1 MDVHLNE
8 EPIISQLKPLQYSM
22 LINKDKENKSTVLDL
37 KKLIEEFRLDIN
49 SNYEPK
55 QLPAFVSKT
64 YYEIQNLNK
73 IDKSDFSYNYPPEGP
88 IENDFKCL
96 YCKKVGPD
104 YHDIYCKRPFKSS
117 LVLDNPSSRFPGAEK
132 STPYDLLVKKAG
144 QKKVVSKHIRSEKFT
159 DSVQIKYKNTKE
171 QNAEIRIS
179 RNGTINIISAAIGDN
194 TLDTFIV
201 SRINETNAVKTPPF
215 KMNPSQS
222 YRYLIGAQFN
232 LFPEEMNKDFL
243 INLNTIN
250 NNLWKL
256 PLFKSI
262 NNGKTIF
269 IISDGTFY
277 YVTDYNYNSGEQY
290 SRSNKLTNPFIQF
303 HLIEP
308 ARPNIKIH
316 VQVYIRGSIQL
327 KASYVDANDRS
338 VQLDYF
344 VLEDVYGFLSKLF
357 EALIIYSHES
367 EYNIIETEIKSQK
380 KFEDVPNMVPRNY
393 GLPTEKPIKKPKM
406 CHNRGKAGGHDLR
419 PVPYSF
425 NGVCPEQ
432 GYYVAPRGIKRPDG
446 KFEPCCYKIKKDG
459 QDSKKRINEM
469 LINGYPD
476 LAAETYS
483 ESIPFHGTVERN
495 FKDSDSAVFIPG
507 TKIIE
512 NRAFPGLKNLSKQ
525 QLISCIKERGLIRK
539 PNVFDLPISTKLPS
553 MNFEKI
559 KTLSSLEI
567 FTKENFM
574 VTPVNNETIRVKL
587 YFDSSGKSYFI
598 NTFGDVS
605 ESGISILPELE
616 QTTIDGYLYPF
627 PEQFTFYPFD
637 ITVYIEKDISSLDF
651 FKPTNSR
658 FFYLNEA
665 INTIKLAKKKLNVEL
680 TFDLNIISGSRN
692 YLESLPDITSLLFIP
707 YTGKNLRIWNDIKQ
721 TFTVDL
727 DISFISDNR
736 WKILDRGGI
745 KIKNDLYKK
754 GDNTIIELPVK
765 FTKFL
770 KGTTST
776 VLFKININKI
786 TLKVVEKNPF
796 LPIEQIDGPVSS
808 YEEINA
814 ILESIKNPISRET
827 FTNPNN
833 VFELNG
839 KVYTF
844 QGIGKPLKHT

>member
-1 MDVHLNE
+1 
-8 EPIISQLKPLQYSM
+8 
-22 LINKDKENKSTVLDL
+22 
-37 KKLIEEFRLDIN
+37 
-49 SNYEPK
+49 
-55 QLPAFVSKT
+55 
-64 YYEIQNLNK
+64 
-73 IDKSDFSYNYPPEGP
+73 
-88 IENDFKCL
+88 
-96 YCKKVGPD
+96 
-104 YHDIYCKRPFKSS
+104 
-117 LVLDNPSSRFPGAEK
+117 
-132 STPYDLLVKKAG
+132 
-144 QKKVVSKHIRSEKFT
+144 
-159 DSVQIKYKNTKE
+159 
-171 QNAEIRIS
+171 
-179 RNGTINIISAAIGDN
+179 
-194 TLDTFIV
+194 
-201 SRINETNAVKTPPF
+201 
-215 KMNPSQS
+215 
-222 YRYLIGAQFN
+222 
-232 LFPEEMNKDFL
+232 
-243 INLNTIN
+243 
-250 NNLWKL
+250 
-256 PLFKSI
+256 
-262 NNGKTIF
+262 
-269 IISDGTFY
+269 
-277 YVTDYNYNSGEQY
+277 
-290 SRSNKLTNPFIQF
+290 
-303 HLIEP
+303 
-308 ARPNIKIH
+308 
-316 VQVYIRGSIQL
+316 
-327 KASYVDANDRS
+327 
-338 VQLDYF
+338 
-344 VLEDVYGFLSKLF
+344 
-357 EALIIYSHES
+357 
-367 EYNIIETEIKSQK
+367 
-380 KFEDVPNMVPRNY
+380 
-393 GLPTEKPIKKPKM
+393 
-406 CHNRGKAGGHDLR
+406 
-419 PVPYSF
+419 
-425 NGVCPEQ
+425 
-432 GYYVAPRGIKRPDG
+432 
-446 KFEPCCYKIKKDG
+446 
-459 QDSKKRINEM
+459 
-469 LINGYPD
+469 
-476 LAAETYS
+476 
-483 ESIPFHGTVERN
+483 
-495 FKDSDSAVFIPG
+495 
-507 TKIIE
+507 
-512 NRAFPGLKNLSKQ
+512 
-525 QLISCIKERGLIRK
+525 
-539 PNVFDLPISTKLPS
+539 

-651 FKPTNSR
+651 FKQTNSR